1 MDILHEAKM
10 RFWGPSREQL
20 ASWERAKR
28 AGERNGNLSQMV
40 RLVYKLGT
48 EGDNTAEVWENS
60 PKTSDKY
67 ALTLYFSNNNNRELD
82 AIYGAVPTAK
92 AIRLTSGPLGELKI
106 EYTKSNRWKEI
117 EDFPRNKED
126 IAFCLDAA
134 LASADSVPHLQSRI
148 EMAKGKRVLPRF
160 P

>member
-10 RFWGPSREQL
+10 RFWGPSRDQI

-28 AGERNGNLSQMV
+28 AGESSGNLSQMV

-48 EGDNTAEVWENS
+48 EGDTTAEVWKNS
-60 PKTSDKY
+60 PKTSPDKY
-67 ALTLYFSNNNNRELD
+67 ILTLYFNNNRALD
-82 AIYGAVPTAK
+82 EIYGVVPTAK

-106 EYTKSNRWKEI
+106 EYTKSNKWKEI

-126 IAFCLDAA
+126 ITSCLDTA
-134 LASADSVPHLQSRI
+134 LASADYVPHLQSRM

-160 P
+160 L